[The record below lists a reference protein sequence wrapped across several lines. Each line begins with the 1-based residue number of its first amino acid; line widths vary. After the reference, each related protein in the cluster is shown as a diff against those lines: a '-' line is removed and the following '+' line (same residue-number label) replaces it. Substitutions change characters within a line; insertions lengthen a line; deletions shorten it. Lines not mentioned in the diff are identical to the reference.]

1 MNIMREKMNKIGIK
15 RICTTGFVLRLLMLA
30 IVLVYGEKVS
40 TGLLGSTNINDDV
53 RYLEIAETYARSAK
67 FIIDV
72 PAFQNTLDSIETGY
86 FHDAFT
92 SLWDWVVCI
101 LYYILRSEILVKI
114 VNILFAVWSVKC
126 IYDICKGEFG
136 EKVARLASS
145 LYAFLPYPIIF
156 SCFLYKDQFY
166 TLITLLLIRQ
176 ALRCAGHIKL
186 KDVIIMALLVL
197 ASMLT
202 RTGLVVLVLAALL
215 VVLYKKGEY
224 KVRFSSLVIVLPI
237 IVAIAAYVISLS
249 WEPIQRK
256 IVSYVYEFSLDS
268 EKDTIDFF
276 VIKSPGQIWKYP
288 FSLMFLLFQPLR
300 LSVSSIKC
308 WMDVAG
314 YLNIAT
320 VPVALGNIFYLSNL
334 KLKKSY
340 LYWLTQLFYL
350 LTIVTS
356 LGIVRHQFY
365 LQPFMMIIFAVYF
378 YRTKNKFIL
387 IASSSVI
394 CLFLVVRWLI

>member
-1 MNIMREKMNKIGIK
+1 MVKYSSKQIFVGAL
-15 RICTTGFVLRLLMLA
+15 VLRLVMLGI
-30 IVLVYGEKVS
+30 IVALGESVS
-40 TGLLGSTNINDDV
+40 VGLLGSSNINDDV
-53 RYLEIAETYARSAK
+53 RYLEIAESYARSAK

-86 FHDAFT
+86 LHDAFT

-101 LYYILRSEILVKI
+101 LYFILRSEILVKI

-136 EKVARLASS
+136 IKVAKLASS

-176 ALRCAGHIKL
+176 ALKCAGHIKL
-186 KDVIIMALLVL
+186 KDVIIMTLLVV

-202 RTGLVVLVLAALL
+202 RTGLVVLVVFGLFII
-215 VVLYKKGEY
+215 LYKKGEY
-224 KVRFSSLVIVLPI
+224 KIKFSSLIIVLPLVLI
-237 IVAIAAYVISLS
+237 IGGYIVSLS

-256 IVSYVYEFSLDS
+256 LLTYVYEFSLDS

-276 VIKSPGQIWKYP
+276 IIKSPAQIWKYP
-288 FSLMFLLFQPLR
+288 FSLMFLLFQPLS
-300 LSVSSIKC
+300 LSAIKVTC
-308 WMDVAG
+308 WMDVAR
-314 YLNIAT
+314 YLNIAA
-320 VPVALGNIFYLSNL
+320 VPVALGNILYLGAL
-334 KLKKSY
+334 KMKKSY

-365 LQPFMMIIFAVYF
+365 LQPFMMMIFAVYF

-387 IASSSVI
+387 VASSSVI
-394 CLFLVVRWLI
+394 CLFLVVRWIIQM

>member
-1 MNIMREKMNKIGIK
+1 MNKIGIN
-15 RICTTGFVLRLLMLA
+15 RICVAGLMLRLLMLTV
-30 IVLVYGEKVS
+30 VLIYGENVS
-40 TGLLGSTNINDDV
+40 TGLLGSTIINDDV

-72 PAFQNTLDSIETGY
+72 PVFQNTLDSIETGY

-101 LYYILRSEILVKI
+101 LYFILRSEILVKI

-136 EKVARLASS
+136 LKVAKLASS
-145 LYAFLPYPIIF
+145 LYAFLPYPILF

-176 ALRCAGHIKL
+176 ALKCAGHIKL

-202 RTGLVVLVLAALL
+202 RTGLVVLVLTSLL
-215 VVLYKKGEY
+215 VVLYKKGGY
-224 KVRFSSLVIVLPI
+224 KVRFSSLVIVVPFVIL
-237 IVAIAAYVISLS
+237 IVAYVISLS

-256 IVSYVYEFSLDS
+256 LLTYVYEFSLDS
-268 EKDTIDFF
+268 EQDTIDFF
-276 VIKSPGQIWKYP
+276 IIKSPAQIWKYP
-288 FSLMFLLFQPLR
+288 FSLMFLLFQPLS
-300 LSVSSIKC
+300 LSASRILC
-308 WMDVAG
+308 WMDVAK
-314 YLNIAT
+314 YLNIVA
-320 VPVALGNIFYLSNL
+320 VPVAIGNILYLGAF
-334 KLKKSY
+334 KMKKSY

-350 LTIVTS
+350 ITIITS

-365 LQPFMMIIFAVYF
+365 LQPFMMMIFAVYF
-378 YRTKNKFIL
+378 YKTKNKFIL
-387 IASSSVI
+387 VVSSSVL
-394 CLFLVVRWLI
+394 CLFLIVRWLIQI

>member
-1 MNIMREKMNKIGIK
+1 MNKIGVK
-15 RICTTGFVLRLLMLA
+15 KICAAGFLLRLIMLA
-30 IVLVYGEKVS
+30 VVLLYGENVS
-40 TGLLGSTNINDDV
+40 TGLLGSTNVNDDV
-53 RYLEIAETYARSAK
+53 RYLEIAESYAHSAK
-67 FIIDV
+67 FIIDI

-101 LYYILRSEILVKI
+101 LYYLLRSEILVKI
-114 VNILFAVWSVKC
+114 VNILFAIWSVKC

-166 TLITLLLIRQ
+166 TLITLLLIRH

-186 KDVIIMALLVL
+186 KDIVIMSLLVV

-215 VVLYKKGEY
+215 VVLYKKGGY
-224 KVRFSSLVIVLPI
+224 KVRFSSLAIVVPL
-237 IVAIAAYVISLS
+237 VVLIAAYVISLS

-256 IVSYVYEFSLDS
+256 LLTYVYEFSLDS

-276 VIKSPGQIWKYP
+276 IIKSPAQLWKYP
-288 FSLMFLLFQPLR
+288 FSLMFLLFQPLS
-300 LSVSSIKC
+300 LSASKILC
-308 WMDVAG
+308 WMDVAK
-314 YLNIAT
+314 YLNIVA
-320 VPVALGNIFYLSNL
+320 VPVAIGNILYLGAF
-334 KLKKSY
+334 KMKKTY

-350 LTIVTS
+350 ITIITS

-365 LQPFMMIIFAVYF
+365 LQPFMMMIFAVY
-378 YRTKNKFIL
+378 YYKTKNKFL
-387 IASSSVI
+387 LVASSSAL
-394 CLFLVVRWLI
+394 CLFLIVRWLIQI

>member
-1 MNIMREKMNKIGIK
+1 MNKIGIN
-15 RICTTGFVLRLLMLA
+15 RICVAGLMLRLLMLTV
-30 IVLVYGEKVS
+30 VLIYGENVS
-40 TGLLGSTNINDDV
+40 TGLLGSTIINDDV

-72 PAFQNTLDSIETGY
+72 PVFQNTLDSIETGY

-101 LYYILRSEILVKI
+101 LYFILRSEILVKI

-136 EKVARLASS
+136 LKVAKLASS
-145 LYAFLPYPIIF
+145 LYAFLPYPILF

-176 ALRCAGHIKL
+176 ALKCAGHIKL
-186 KDVIIMALLVL
+186 KDVILMALLVL

-202 RTGLVVLVLAALL
+202 RTGLVVLVVLGLFII
-215 VVLYKKGEY
+215 LYKKGKY
-224 KVRFSSLVIVLPI
+224 KIKFYSLFIALPLLLIIGGYIV
-237 IVAIAAYVISLS
+237 SLS

-256 IVSYVYEFSLDS
+256 LLTYVYEFSLDS

-276 VIKSPGQIWKYP
+276 IIKSPAQIWKYP
-288 FSLMFLLFQPLR
+288 FSLMFLLFQPLS
-300 LSVSSIKC
+300 LSAIKITC
-308 WMDVAG
+308 WMDVAR
-314 YLNIAT
+314 YLNIAA
-320 VPVALGNIFYLSNL
+320 VPVALGNILYLGAF
-334 KLKKSY
+334 KMKKTY

-350 LTIVTS
+350 LTIITS

-365 LQPFMMIIFAVYF
+365 LQPFMMMIFAVYF
-378 YRTKNKFIL
+378 YRTKNKFLL
-387 IASSSVI
+387 IASSSLI
-394 CLFLVVRWLI
+394 CLFLVIRWLIQM